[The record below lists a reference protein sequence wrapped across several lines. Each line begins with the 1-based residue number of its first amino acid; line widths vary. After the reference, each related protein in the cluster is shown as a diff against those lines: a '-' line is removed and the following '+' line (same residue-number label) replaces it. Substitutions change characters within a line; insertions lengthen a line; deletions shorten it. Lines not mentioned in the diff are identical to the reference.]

1 MANQFL
7 LYTILLV
14 LFISLFPPLT
24 HQLSLSEDVAVPS
37 FAFSWVDNN
46 DTFVAGAVATIMVK
60 VIGNFDPAKFKHPFS
75 PNISVNDKTGNSS
88 YISGVSSNFGWN
100 FGDWRISFVPIMTGL
115 FNVLITDDHFNV
127 FDSSL
132 HFQVTPGNIHPSASG
147 VSWGNGVSE
156 FVAGTKASVMVLP
169 KDAFGNNISSASEG
183 LNSYN
188 FTLSISTFNGPVAT
202 MLNFTNKGWAI
213 TGYLE
218 IEFVVATAGSLL
230 LHVQGEN
237 QTLRGCPL
245 MFIVY
250 PGALDV
256 SKCFLRWE
264 VKTKY
269 FQIFSPME
277 GFIHQHDQY
286 GNLVPGVYEFDVEV
300 IENGMNLIIPVTDLQ
315 FRQVGLGIQLFSFSL
330 TEPGDFKLMIYHKEM
345 NNSISAMPFHF
356 TVYIG
361 YCDGMSSIVNGSG
374 LNDSVAGEAA
384 KFSVFLKDAYLYPSL
399 VELES
404 IQVQIVNEFDSY
416 HAQPSIHPMKMVNGT
431 LCSMNLNRGSHNDVG
446 LAFTPVADANLDPR
460 NMKFSGFDVNYIP
473 ERSGIYEI
481 RVFCGNIPLNG
492 GHPFRKAVSAG
503 KVNISLSGPVKFSP
517 KVAKLTQNEI
527 IVRLM
532 DSYSNPVVLQQSKLK
547 LEIGSVNRSGFSTW
561 TFIDNKDGTYNGSY
575 MAKDVGTYELC
586 ASFDGMRFM
595 PCPFG
600 VNVYTSEYFPR
611 VQNDSVWVWEDDS
624 IAFDALEN
632 DYFAGHN
639 ITIFEFS
646 KPGHGS
652 TLQYGR
658 LFRYTPFKGFYG
670 RDSFSYTICD
680 MNGNTASGGVD
691 ISVLSIP
698 PQFVSVPSQLL
709 GTEDVISPQFGG
721 FPGLEI
727 IYSDST
733 ENISI
738 TFSAKSGTVF
748 LSPMLM
754 QFWQPTWSIATIS
767 NKVGETTE
775 LTLTGSLGEI
785 NFAIPSVQ
793 YFGNEDFYG
802 TDTIQVSTMNK
813 NGKNKLDIPIL
824 VEPINDPP
832 FINLPPFVI
841 LDQGSGEV
849 LIFTGERD
857 KSAVFVGDPDLL
869 HYPGNKSRFLVMFS
883 MEVSSG
889 FLSTK
894 LPADLVSTTELKLKT
909 SYQWQPLQTFVTIS
923 EHFMVKAKGIR
934 FRGTLEDCNS
944 VLEQLLYQGDKHHA
958 ILTVTVN
965 DMGNYGCYPDCTEMM
980 SMPHFVEASVSLMRE
995 RPLSSLFAHAFG
1007 SAIII
1012 EFILVLAL
1020 GVILLFFTCK
1030 CAFVLFN
1037 EKKRQAPQ
1045 DFEFSKVQ
1053 SSQEGTLTGDL
1064 SDKMTRL
1071 RGCCSNSFLS
1081 DLQLSKFHPR
1091 SCLQLGIGGSP
1102 KSTDI
1107 SSKSSSDQLEMT
1119 SPSGINPAASAKDKQ
1134 LSAQLEETEVY

>member
-1 MANQFL
+1 MANQL
-7 LYTILLV
+7 LLCTILV
-14 LFISLFPPLT
+14 FFIISLT
-24 HQLSLSEDVAVPS
+24 HQLSLSEDLAVPS

-46 DTFVAGAVATIMVK
+46 DKFVAGDVATIMVK
-60 VIGNFDPAKFKHPFS
+60 VIGNFDPAKFKHPFN
-75 PNISVNDKTGNSS
+75 PNISVNDKMGNSS
-88 YISGVSSNFGWN
+88 YISGVSSNFGGN

-132 HFQVTPGNIHPSASG
+132 HFQVTPGNIYPSASV
-147 VSWGNGVSE
+147 VSWKNGVSE
-156 FVAGTKASVMVLP
+156 FVAGTKASLTILP

-188 FTLSISTFNGPVAT
+188 FTLSISTFNGSVAN
-202 MLNFTNKGWAI
+202 MLNFTNKGWDI
-213 TGYLE
+213 SGYLVV
-218 IEFVVATAGSLL
+218 EFIVSTAGSFLL
-230 LHVQGEN
+230 NIQGDN

-245 MFIVY
+245 MFIVN
-250 PGALDV
+250 PGSLDV
-256 SKCFLRWE
+256 SKCLLQWE
-264 VKTKY
+264 VETKY
-269 FQIFSPME
+269 FQIFSLME

-286 GNLVPGVYEFDVEV
+286 GNLVPGLYEFDVEV
-300 IENGMNLIIPVTDLQ
+300 IENGTDLIIPVTDIQ
-315 FRQVGLGIQLFSFSL
+315 FKQVGLGIQLFSFSL
-330 TEPGDFKLMIYHKEM
+330 TEPGDFKLMIYHKEH
-345 NNSISAMPFHF
+345 NNSISTMPFHF

-361 YCDGMSSIVNGSG
+361 YCDGMNSIVNGSG

-384 KFSVFLKDAYLYPSL
+384 RFSVFLKDAYLYPSV
-399 VELES
+399 VELE
-404 IQVQIVNEFDSY
+404 ILQVQVVNEFDSY
-416 HAQPSIHPMKMVNGT
+416 HAQASIHPTKMVNGT
-431 LCSMNLNRGSHNDVG
+431 LCGTNLNCGALNDVELG
-446 LAFTPVADANLDPR
+446 FTPLADTKLDPR
-460 NMKFSGFDVNYIP
+460 NMRFSAFDVNYIP

-517 KVAKLTQNEI
+517 KVPKLTKNDITIQ
-527 IVRLM
+527 LM
-532 DSYSNPVVLQQSKLK
+532 DSYFNPVLLQQSKLK

-561 TFIDNKDGTYNGSY
+561 TFIDNEDGTYSGSY
-575 MAKDVGTYELC
+575 LAKDVGTYELC

-639 ITIFEFS
+639 ITISEFS

-652 TLQYGR
+652 TLQYGH

-670 RDSFSYTICD
+670 RDSFYYTICD
-680 MNGNTASGGVD
+680 VNGNIASGGVD

-698 PQFVSVPSQLL
+698 PQFVSVPSKLL
-709 GTEDVISPQFGG
+709 ATEDVISPRFGG
-721 FPGLEI
+721 FSGLEI

-738 TFSAKSGTVF
+738 TFSAQSGIIF
-748 LSPMLM
+748 LSPLLM
-754 QFWQPTWSIATIS
+754 QFWQPTWSIS
-767 NKVGETTE
+767 SMSKEVGKTTE
-775 LTLTGSLGEI
+775 LTLTGCLEEI
-785 NFAIPSVQ
+785 NFAIQSLQ
-793 YFGNEDFYG
+793 YFGNENFYG

-813 NGKNKLDIPIL
+813 NGKNELDIPIL

-832 FINLPPFVI
+832 LIDLPSFVI
-841 LDQGSGEV
+841 MDQGSEEV
-849 LIFTGERD
+849 FIFTRGRN

-869 HYPGNKSRFLVMFS
+869 HYPGNASRFLVMFS
-883 MEVSSG
+883 VEVSSG

-894 LPADLVSTTELKLKT
+894 LPANLISTTELKLKT

-944 VLEQLLYQGDKHHA
+944 VLEQLLYHGDEHRA
-958 ILTVTVN
+958 ILIVTVN

-980 SMPHFVEASVSLMRE
+980 SMPHLVEASVSLMRE

-1012 EFILVLAL
+1012 EFILVLSL
-1020 GVILLFFTCK
+1020 SVILLFFICK
-1030 CAFVLFN
+1030 CSFVLIN
-1037 EKKRQAPQ
+1037 EKRRQASQ
-1045 DFEFSKVQ
+1045 EFELSNVQ
-1053 SSQEGTLTGDL
+1053 NSQEGTLTEDL
-1064 SDKMTRL
+1064 SDKMTRV
-1071 RGCCSNSFLS
+1071 RGCCSNFCMSN
-1081 DLQLSKFHPR
+1081 LQLSKFYPW
-1091 SCLQLGIGGSP
+1091 SCLQLGIGRSP
-1102 KSTDI
+1102 KPTNT

-1119 SPSGINPAASAKDKQ
+1119 SPSGLSPSASAKDKQ
-1134 LSAQLEETEVY
+1134 LSAQLEET

>member
-1 MANQFL
+1 
-7 LYTILLV
+7 
-14 LFISLFPPLT
+14 
-24 HQLSLSEDVAVPS
+24 
-37 FAFSWVDNN
+37 
-46 DTFVAGAVATIMVK
+46 
-60 VIGNFDPAKFKHPFS
+60 
-75 PNISVNDKTGNSS
+75 
-88 YISGVSSNFGWN
+88 
-100 FGDWRISFVPIMTGL
+100 
-115 FNVLITDDHFNV
+115 
-127 FDSSL
+127 
-132 HFQVTPGNIHPSASG
+132 
-147 VSWGNGVSE
+147 
-156 FVAGTKASVMVLP
+156 
-169 KDAFGNNISSASEG
+169 
-183 LNSYN
+183 
-188 FTLSISTFNGPVAT
+188 
-202 MLNFTNKGWAI
+202 
-213 TGYLE
+213 
-218 IEFVVATAGSLL
+218 
-230 LHVQGEN
+230 
-237 QTLRGCPL
+237 
-245 MFIVY
+245 
-250 PGALDV
+250 
-256 SKCFLRWE
+256 
-264 VKTKY
+264 
-269 FQIFSPME
+269 ME

-286 GNLVPGVYEFDVEV
+286 GNLVPGFYEFDVEV
-300 IENGMNLIIPVTDLQ
+300 IENGTNLIIPVTDMQ
-315 FRQVGLGIQLFSFSL
+315 FKQVGLGIQLFSFSL
-330 TEPGDFKLMIYHKEM
+330 MEPGDFKLMIYHKEM
-345 NNSISAMPFHF
+345 NNSISTMPFHF

-361 YCDGMSSIVNGSG
+361 YCDGMNSIVNGSG

-384 KFSVFLKDAYLYPSL
+384 RFSVLLKDAYLYPSL
-399 VELES
+399 IELES
-404 IQVQIVNEFDSY
+404 LQVQIVNEFDSY
-416 HAQPSIHPMKMVNGT
+416 HTQASIHPMKMVNGT
-431 LCSMNLNRGSHNDVG
+431 LCGMDLNCGAQNDVE
-446 LAFTPVADANLDPR
+446 LAFITLADTNLDPR
-460 NMKFSGFDVNYIP
+460 SMKFSAFDVSYIP
-473 ERSGIYEI
+473 EKSGIYEI

-492 GHPFRKAVSAG
+492 GHPFSKAVSPG

-517 KVAKLTQNEI
+517 KVAKLTKNEI
-527 IVRLM
+527 TVRLM
-532 DSYSNPVVLQQSKLK
+532 DSYSNPVLLQQSKLK

-561 TFIDNKDGTYNGSY
+561 TFVDNKDGTYNGSY

-586 ASFDGMRFM
+586 ALFEGMRFL

-680 MNGNTASGGVD
+680 VNGNIASGGVD

-709 GTEDVISPQFGG
+709 ATEDVISPQFGG

-738 TFSAKSGTVF
+738 TFSAQSGTVF

-754 QFWQPTWSIATIS
+754 QFWKPSWSIATIS
-767 NKVGETTE
+767 NEVGETTE

-785 NFAIPSVQ
+785 NFAIQLVQ
-793 YFGNEDFYG
+793 YFGDENFYG
-802 TDTIQVSTMNK
+802 TDAIQVSTMNK

-841 LDQGSGEV
+841 LDQGSEEV
-849 LIFTGERD
+849 IIFTRVRD

-883 MEVSSG
+883 VEVSSG

-923 EHFMVKAKGIR
+923 EHFTVKAKGIR

-944 VLEQLLYQGDKHHA
+944 VLEQLVYQGDKHHA

-965 DMGNYGCYPDCTEMM
+965 DMGNYGCYPDCSEMM
-980 SMPHFVEASVSLMRE
+980 SIPHFVEASVSLMRE
-995 RPLSSLFAHAFG
+995 RPLSSLFAHTFG
-1007 SAIII
+1007 SAILT

-1020 GVILLFFTCK
+1020 GVILLFYICK

-1037 EKKRQAPQ
+1037 EKKRQVPR
-1045 DFEFSKVQ
+1045 DFELSKVQ
-1053 SSQEGTLTGDL
+1053 NSQEVSLNEDL

-1071 RGCCSNSFLS
+1071 RGCCSNSLS
-1081 DLQLSKFHPR
+1081 NLQLAKFHPR
-1091 SCLQLGIGGSP
+1091 SCLQLGIGESP
-1102 KSTDI
+1102 KSVNT
-1107 SSKSSSDQLEMT
+1107 SSKSSSEMT
-1119 SPSGINPAASAKDKQ
+1119 STSGLSPVASAKDKQ
-1134 LSAQLEETEVY
+1134 ISA